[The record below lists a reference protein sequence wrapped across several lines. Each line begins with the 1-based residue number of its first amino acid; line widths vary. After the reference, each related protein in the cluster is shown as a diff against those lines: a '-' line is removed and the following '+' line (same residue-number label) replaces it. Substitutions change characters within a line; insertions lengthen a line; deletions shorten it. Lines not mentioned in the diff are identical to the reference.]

1 MSKFDFNMVVPESVG
16 VSSESVLEFIKTL
29 DEYRMHTHGIIMS
42 KGDKVFA
49 ECYYK
54 PFDEKFLHRMYS
66 VSKSFIAVAVGLAI
80 TEGLM
85 SLDDSII
92 AYFPEFKNETTDE
105 YYEACTVRDMLRM
118 RSNISTNVYWWGKF
132 KNRVEAYYSQTTDKI
147 PGTLFT
153 YDSIGCFLLGCIIQ
167 KLTGKNFFEYLK
179 EKVLLDIGFS
189 KESYILYEP
198 GGYGIGDS
206 GIMCTTRDLFLF
218 ARFIMKGGEWNGKQY
233 VNRKFMEAAIKNQAN
248 NNFKGNFNL
257 YDTRGY
263 GYLIWKTHED
273 GFSLVGAGDQF
284 AVCDMKNDICFVITS
299 DNQAERSVQHIMYHV
314 FYKQFLPS
322 VKTESFEL
330 NERAY
335 EELKEYLASRRLV
348 RQMGLQ
354 SSPIKEKV
362 FNQKFV
368 KVKGGLEINSFVLT
382 EEYLLFEKDG
392 KEYKLEYGLL
402 ENKQTK
408 FSFGTRAKADMM
420 GVWEEG
426 EYDCNSSA
434 AWSDEN
440 TFSIMAQITDT
451 YFGCVNVH
459 IFFLNEGATVYLN
472 RSGQYVLD
480 GLNGYMTAIK
490 E

>member
-1 MSKFDFNMVVPESVG
+1 M
-16 VSSESVLEFIKTL
+16 
-29 DEYRMHTHGIIMS
+29 
-42 KGDKVFA
+42 
-49 ECYYK
+49 
-54 PFDEKFLHRMYS
+54 
-66 VSKSFIAVAVGLAI
+66 
-80 TEGLM
+80 
-85 SLDDSII
+85 
-92 AYFPEFKNETTDE
+92 
-105 YYEACTVRDMLRM
+105 
-118 RSNISTNVYWWGKF
+118 
-132 KNRVEAYYSQTTDKI
+132 
-147 PGTLFT
+147 
-153 YDSIGCFLLGCIIQ
+153 
-167 KLTGKNFFEYLK
+167 
-179 EKVLLDIGFS
+179 
-189 KESYILYEP
+189 
-198 GGYGIGDS
+198 
-206 GIMCTTRDLFLF
+206 
-218 ARFIMKGGEWNGKQY
+218 
-233 VNRKFMEAAIKNQAN
+233 
-248 NNFKGNFNL
+248 
-257 YDTRGY
+257 
-263 GYLIWKTHED
+263 
-273 GFSLVGAGDQF
+273 
-284 AVCDMKNDICFVITS
+284 
-299 DNQAERSVQHIMYHV
+299 
-314 FYKQFLPS
+314 
-322 VKTESFEL
+322 
-330 NERAY
+330 
-335 EELKEYLASRRLV
+335 

-459 IFFLNEGATVYLN
+459 ICFFNEGATVYLN

-480 GLNGYMTAIK
+480 GINGYMVAIK